1 MSWTTQIFVFG
12 FIALGLFFFSQIFI
26 WEKKWGIGL
35 LFAGLELISATA
47 ASLPWMHALRI
58 SGKVDWLLFGVLNY
72 PPIGAIFIAMF
83 VVGIRCAVVNI
94 LGMREQKKSATAAQ
108 A

>member
-1 MSWTTQIFVFG
+1 MRW
-12 FIALGLFFFSQIFI
+12 A
-26 WEKKWGIGL
+26 
-35 LFAGLELISATA
+35 ELISATA
-47 ASLPWMHALRI
+47 ASLPWMYLRV
-58 SGKVDWLLFGVLNY
+58 SGKAGWLLCGVLNY

-94 LGMREQKKSATAAQ
+94 LGMSEQKRPATAAQ